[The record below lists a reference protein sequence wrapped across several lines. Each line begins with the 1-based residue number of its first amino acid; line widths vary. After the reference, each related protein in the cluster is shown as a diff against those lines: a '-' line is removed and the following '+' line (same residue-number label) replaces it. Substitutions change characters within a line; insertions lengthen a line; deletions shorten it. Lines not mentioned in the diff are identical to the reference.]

1 MVGWSRYIKTAL
13 VLGMLMLPGLAA
25 ADLLHSTDYQLDPDV
40 ADNFGGTTNST
51 SYQLTDSGGEAVVGA
66 GSSQSYQLSQGYQAS
81 LPQSIS
87 LSVLPHGTV
96 AYYPLD
102 TGTGDEAY
110 DVSANQNNGAII
122 GSPSWVTG
130 KIGDGLAL
138 NGTSQYVTVPSSS
151 SDSQTGT
158 MTIEAWVKLTNY
170 TNTNEIVSK
179 TIGSGSTNNTFE
191 LRTQAS
197 TGDLQF
203 LGYDTAL
210 ETVTSSSA
218 VPIGSWEHVA
228 VTKTGTTA
236 TLYINGAQ
244 VGSGTVATTTSN
256 SNNMVI
262 GGRND
267 FISGYYL
274 NGSID
279 EVRLY
284 NSALTTAQIA
294 GDYSAGVSGLE
305 FAQTMPPLTPGT
317 SVTYSTD
324 CVVRTDAAG
333 YQLSIQQPSLLL
345 NSDNVTT
352 LPAISGASIGSPQP
366 WTEGT
371 TKGFGFTVT
380 AGTDL
385 ESAWGAGP
393 YNYAAVPA
401 SDTVFHSRGSSSSSS
416 AMPYYAPP
424 DGTPEVTTLQFRAD
438 ASTSQKA
445 GTYTANIVYTAT
457 LVP

>member
-1 MVGWSRYIKTAL
+1 MVGWSRYIKTAV

-40 ADNFGGTTNST
+40 ADNFGGTNNST
-51 SYQLTDSGGEAVVGA
+51 DYQLTDSGGEAAVGA

-87 LSVLPHGTV
+87 LSVLPDSTL
-96 AYYPLD
+96 AYYPMD

-110 DVSANQNNGAII
+110 DVSANSNNGAIM
-122 GSPSWVTG
+122 GSPSWVAG

-138 NGTSQYVTVPSSS
+138 NGSTQYISIPTSST
-151 SDSQTGT
+151 DSQTGT
-158 MTIEAWVKLTNY
+158 MSIEAWVKLTNY
-170 TNTNEIVSK
+170 TNTNEIISK
-179 TIGSGSTNNTFE
+179 TTGSGATNNTFE

-210 ETVTSSSA
+210 ETVTSTSA
-218 VPIGSWEHVA
+218 VPTGGWHQVA
-228 VTKTGTTA
+228 VSKTGSTA
-236 TLYINGAQ
+236 TLYIDGVP
-244 VGSGTVATTTSN
+244 VGSGSVGTTTSN
-256 SNNMVI
+256 SNNMLI
-262 GGRND
+262 GARND
-267 FISGYYL
+267 LTSSTFL
-274 NGSID
+274 TGSID

-284 NSALTTAQIA
+284 SRTLSTAEVA
-294 GDYSAGVSGLE
+294 GDYSAGQSGLE

-345 NSDNVTT
+345 NSDSVTT
-352 LPAISGASIGSPQP
+352 LPAISGATIGSPQP

-380 AGTDL
+380 GGTDL
-385 ESAWGAGP
+385 ESSWGTGP
-393 YNYAAVPA
+393 YNYAAVP
-401 SDTVFHSRGSSSSSS
+401 STDTVFHSRQSSSSSS
-416 AMPYYAPP
+416 ASPYYAPP

-438 ASTSQKA
+438 AATSQKA
-445 GTYTANIVYTAT
+445 GTYTATIIYTAT